1 MNTKPGAAAEPPGR
15 RSGGPTTATRARE
28 PLLTLPVLILLGC
41 GVLGWTAEG
50 IVQPAI
56 PLLVLDRGG
65 DAVLVGIVAAMFA
78 LPTLILRPLIGHR
91 VDRAGHGPI
100 HRLGGAILTLAPL
113 GFTVAPLL
121 AIPLARLVNGVGWAM
136 YGTANNVVLARLAPA
151 SRRAEASAYFNVA
164 YAMGFLFGPPI
175 GLFLY
180 TSVRDVAPFLAA
192 SVVASMSL
200 GGAIVLAR
208 RTRDRGA
215 EGPIGRAAAATVT
228 PTPAATEAGAAVD
241 PSSGPA
247 ITPSLAAGSG
257 AASAQRTE
265 PSNAVVRALA
275 RLFEPSAVPA
285 MLGLA
290 LFMTGQALFLP
301 FAPVYARET
310 GFPVEQLALYY
321 PAYAGLLIV
330 GQLFTGRLSDRI
342 GRVRTI
348 AIGTLIASTGA
359 LIAVLPGQLVTFAIG
374 GGLVAFGST
383 FVSPSFAAAAMD
395 RAPAARMGVAMATFS
410 MGFQLAAGAGGAL
423 WGVVIGTFGYPWP
436 FVLTALF
443 QVAGLGFALRYF
455 RSRPARAAVTP
466 AG

>member
-1 MNTKPGAAAEPPGR
+1 MSGMNTKPGAAAGPPPGR
-15 RSGGPTTATRARE
+15 HSGVPATPARARE

-65 DAVLVGIVAAMFA
+65 DAVMVGIVAAMFA

-91 VDRAGHGPI
+91 IDRAGHGPT
-100 HRLGGAILTLAPL
+100 HRLGGTILTLAPL
-113 GFTVAPLL
+113 GFMVAPLL
-121 AIPLARLVNGVGWAM
+121 LVPIARLVNGVGWAM

-164 YAMGFLFGPPI
+164 YAMGFLFGPPL

-180 TSVRDVAPFLAA
+180 TSVADTSPFLAA
-192 SVVASMSL
+192 STVASMSL
-200 GGAIVLAR
+200 VGAVVLAR

-215 EGPIGRAAAATVT
+215 EGPIGR
-228 PTPAATEAGAAVD
+228 PAETAPAVASPMPAPAPGA
-241 PSSGPA
+241 
-247 ITPSLAAGSG
+247 
-257 AASAQRTE
+257 Q

-290 LFMTGQALFLP
+290 LFMTSQALFLP

-330 GQLFTGRLSDRI
+330 GQLFTGRLSDRF
-342 GRVRTI
+342 GRVRMI
-348 AIGTLIASTGA
+348 AIGTLIACTGA
-359 LIAVLPGQLVTFAIG
+359 LVAVLPGQLLTFAVG
-374 GGLVAFGST
+374 GGLVALGST
-383 FVSPSFAAAAMD
+383 FVTPSFAAAAMD

-423 WGVVIGTFGYPWP
+423 WGVVIGTVGYPWP
-436 FVLTALF
+436 FILTAIL
-443 QVAGLGFALRYF
+443 QASGLGLAMRYF
-455 RSRPARAAVTP
+455 RARPARAAVTP

>member
-1 MNTKPGAAAEPPGR
+1 MSGMNTKPGTAAEPPGTP
-15 RSGGPTTATRARE
+15 SVVPATATGARE

-65 DAVLVGIVAAMFA
+65 DAVMVGIVAAMFA

-91 VDRAGHGPI
+91 IDRAGHGPT
-100 HRLGGAILTLAPL
+100 HRLGGTILTLAPL
-113 GFTVAPLL
+113 GFMVAPLL
-121 AIPLARLVNGVGWAM
+121 LIPIARFVNGVGWAM

-151 SRRAEASAYFNVA
+151 RRRAEASAYFNVA

-180 TSVRDVAPFLAA
+180 TSVTDTSPFLAA
-192 SVVASMSL
+192 SIVASMSL
-200 GGAIVLAR
+200 VGAVALAR

-215 EGPIGRAAAATVT
+215 EGPIGQPAASTPGPSAPAAAPKPV
-228 PTPAATEAGAAVD
+228 PAPV
-241 PSSGPA
+241 
-247 ITPSLAAGSG
+247 
-257 AASAQRTE
+257 AQ

-285 MLGLA
+285 MVGLA
-290 LFMTGQALFLP
+290 LFMTSQALFLP

-330 GQLFTGRLSDRI
+330 GQLFTGRLSDRF
-342 GRVRTI
+342 GRVRMI

-359 LIAVLPGQLVTFAIG
+359 LVAVLPGQLLTFAVG
-374 GGLVAFGST
+374 GGLVALGST
-383 FVSPSFAAAAMD
+383 FVTPSFAAVAMD

-423 WGVVIGTFGYPWP
+423 WGVVIGTVGYPWP
-436 FVLTALF
+436 FILTAIL
-443 QVAGLGFALRYF
+443 QVSSLGLAMRYF
-455 RSRPARAAVTP
+455 RARPTRAAVTP